1 MDAPGIYSLGDFQVA
16 AAATQ
21 SGDPVTGFEG
31 MLAASI
37 SARLAYGSG
46 GTTAVVVVATSLDQ
60 GGSWIDIARF
70 DFATAGAE
78 KAANLSGLT
87 PRTTP
92 YAAIPLAAEG
102 SVDGIFGDRF
112 KATVTSV
119 GVYAGSTVVSVRM
132 SAR

>member
-16 AAATQ
+16 LAATQ

-31 MLAASI
+31 MLSATI

-46 GTTAVVVVATSLDQ
+46 GTTAVVVVATSLNQ

-78 KAANLSGLT
+78 QAVNLSGLT
-87 PRTTP
+87 PRTMP
-92 YAAIPLAAEG
+92 YAAIPLAAAG
-102 SVDGIFGDRF
+102 SVDGILGDRL
-112 KATVTSV
+112 KATVTST
-119 GVYAGSTVVSVRM
+119 GTYAGSTVVSVRV